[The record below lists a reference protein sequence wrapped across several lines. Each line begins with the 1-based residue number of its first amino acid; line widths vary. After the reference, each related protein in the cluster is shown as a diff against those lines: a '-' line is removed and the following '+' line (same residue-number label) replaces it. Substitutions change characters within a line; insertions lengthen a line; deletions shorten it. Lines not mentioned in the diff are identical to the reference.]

1 MAAPHDNPFDSLL
14 AIYIAVDDPKSGVVV
29 KLPGHVQADPQT
41 GQLTATFDDNPQLPF
56 EDFTLDFLGGP
67 RAALATPQTC
77 GDFTTTTDLKPWSE
91 NGDAH
96 PSDSFAIDSG
106 PSGSPCASPGGKPN
120 RPAFSA
126 GTVNPV
132 AGAYSPFVLRL
143 SREDGS
149 QRLASVDTG
158 LPPGLV
164 GKLAGIPYCPEA
176 AIAAAA
182 ARTGSAETTAPS
194 CPAASRV
201 GTVNVGAGAGPQ
213 PYFAQGAAYLAG
225 PYKGAPLSL
234 ALVTPAVAGPYD
246 LGTVVVRAA
255 LYVNPVTAQITAK
268 SDPIPTILEGI
279 PLDLRSVV
287 LTADRPGFTLNPT
300 NCEPMA
306 VAGAAFSVLGQTAL
320 LSSRFQVGGC
330 GRLGL
335 KPRLYTR
342 LFGGT
347 KRGAHP
353 KLRAVLMP
361 RPGQANL
368 ARAAVT
374 LPRSEFLDQANIR
387 TVCTRVQFA
396 ANACPQGAIYGRAV
410 AFTPLLDQPLSGPV
424 YLRSSSHKLPD
435 LVLDLH
441 GQIEIEASARI
452 DSKNKGIRTT
462 FEAIPDAPLSKLVL
476 YMKGGKKK
484 GLLVNS
490 RNICTKAYRA
500 TANLKGQ
507 NGRKKTLKPQLKN
520 GKCKKKKGKKAKSS
534 AQR

>member
-1 MAAPHDNPFDSLL
+1 M
-14 AIYIAVDDPKSGVVV
+14 
-29 KLPGHVQADPQT
+29 
-41 GQLTATFDDNPQLPF
+41 
-56 EDFTLDFLGGP
+56 
-67 RAALATPQTC
+67 
-77 GDFTTTTDLKPWSE
+77 
-91 NGDAH
+91 
-96 PSDSFAIDSG
+96 
-106 PSGSPCASPGGKPN
+106 
-120 RPAFSA
+120 
-126 GTVNPV
+126 
-132 AGAYSPFVLRL
+132 
-143 SREDGS
+143 
-149 QRLASVDTG
+149 
-158 LPPGLV
+158 
-164 GKLAGIPYCPEA
+164 
-176 AIAAAA
+176 
-182 ARTGSAETTAPS
+182 
-194 CPAASRV
+194 
-201 GTVNVGAGAGPQ
+201 
-213 PYFAQGAAYLAG
+213 
-225 PYKGAPLSL
+225 
-234 ALVTPAVAGPYD
+234 
-246 LGTVVVRAA
+246 
-255 LYVNPVTAQITAK
+255 
-268 SDPIPTILEGI
+268 
-279 PLDLRSVV
+279 
-287 LTADRPGFTLNPT
+287 
-300 NCEPMA
+300 
-306 VAGAAFSVLGQTAL
+306 
-320 LSSRFQVGGC
+320 
-330 GRLGL
+330 

-520 GKCKKKKGKKAKSS
+520 GKCKKKKRQEGEEQRAAVEARRRRLLFTRPCEPTASRGLAASVQSFTATDDRCVTEQAAVSSCSWYAMALLFPPATKSCLALDSRLLHVARPEATAPQAPSTAGAAGPS
-534 AQR
+534 ATPAAPPSGAPPPASASPIASSPWTAAASTPPHPRARRSAARLFTARRGERGARRRRGCRELTICVPFTASSRLH